1 MEGGGRVNWTFSP
14 SMVSGVAT
22 YRSCPFGTQGDLEM
36 KLKLELEL
44 ELEPNFIPVVLIV
57 AL

>member
-1 MEGGGRVNWTFSP
+1 MEGGGGRVNWTFSP
-14 SMVSGVAT
+14 SMVSGVTT

-36 KLKLELEL
+36 KLKLELK
-44 ELEPNFIPVVLIV
+44 LEPNFIPVVLIV